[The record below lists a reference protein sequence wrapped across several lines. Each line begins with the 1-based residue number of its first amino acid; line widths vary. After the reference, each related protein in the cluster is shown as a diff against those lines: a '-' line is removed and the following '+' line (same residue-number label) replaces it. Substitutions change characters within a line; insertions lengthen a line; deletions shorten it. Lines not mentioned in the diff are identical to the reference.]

1 MNVVPQRPYELAR
14 RLPIIAFALW
24 LSGAARPCAG
34 CVACH
39 KK

>member
-1 MNVVPQRPYELAR
+1 MNAVPQRLSELAR
-14 RLPIIAFALW
+14 RLPIVAFALW
-24 LSGAARPCAG
+24 LSGAARPGAG